1 MSMSWWEIS
10 ILCHPNLE
18 ESIFWRLDQ
27 FGCSGTARNIKG
39 KSYLIYAY
47 IPELQEVSPDLAAL
61 SLYLQQDALLSG
73 FPPPLTS
80 WKLID
85 EEDWASSWK
94 KYWQPT
100 KVGDHFLI
108 YPAWLTPPQESD
120 RFILRLDPGAV
131 FGTGTHVTTQLCLES
146 LEMCLSDSTGETIVA
161 DIGSGSGILS
171 IGAILLGAA
180 KLYAVDIDP
189 LAINAVRHNRYLN
202 QIHPSILVINQGS
215 VQEILNLV
223 PEGVDGILCNIL
235 AEVIIELIP
244 QLTALAK
251 PRAWGILSGILLDKS
266 QVIVDVLEQYGW
278 VVTTLRKQQEWC
290 CIQIRRN

>member
-1 MSMSWWEIS
+1 MNWWEIS

-18 ESIFWRLDQ
+18 ESICWRLER
-27 FGCSGTARNIKG
+27 FGCSGTAREIKE

-47 IPELQEVSPDLAAL
+47 FPKIRDIFLDLADL
-61 SLYLQQDALLSG
+61 SLSLKQDALQLG

-85 EEDWASSWK
+85 EEDWTSSWK
-94 KYWQPT
+94 EHWQPT

-108 YPAWLTPPQESD
+108 YPAWLPLPQESD
-120 RFILRLDPGAV
+120 RFILRLDPGVA
-131 FGTGTHVTTQLCLES
+131 FGTGTHATTQLCLES
-146 LEMCLSDSTGETIVA
+146 LEIRLSDQTRGTIIA

-171 IGAILLGAA
+171 IGAVLLGAA

-189 LAINAVRHNRYLN
+189 LAINAARSNRHLN
-202 QIHPSILVINQGS
+202 QIHPSTLEIHQGS

-235 AEVIIELIP
+235 AEVIIDLIP

-251 PRAWGILSGILLDKS
+251 PYAWGILSGILIDQS
-266 QVIVDVLEQYGW
+266 QAITNALEQYGW
-278 VVTTLRKQQEWC
+278 VVDALWRRQEWC
-290 CIQIRRN
+290 CIQIQRS